1 LVHPLDPLTTS
12 EVETTMAVLR
22 DSGLVTPSRRVARL
36 EVLEP
41 AKDALR
47 SFEGGGSAPPRL
59 TRSGLFDLAAGT
71 LGEAVVSI
79 AGRRLES
86 WTERPGRA
94 PGLLGE
100 ERAAM
105 EELIKSD
112 ARWQEAVR
120 GRGVDDLAAV
130 HFEFMAAPDLIDEP
144 GQRRVR
150 AVGFLQRHAADNYYA
165 HPIDRLVVLCDVT
178 AGEIMAIEDD
188 EPGLPV
194 PQESGNFTPAD
205 IGPARADLR
214 PLDILQR
221 EGPSFTLEG
230 HYLRWQKWEMR
241 VGFHP
246 VEGLVLHRVGYRD
259 GERLRPLLHRASL
272 SEMIVPYADPSI
284 SQWWRAVFDAGEVG
298 LGAHTDSLELG
309 CDCLGEIRYLDV
321 IVAGPDGTP
330 RTIKN
335 AICIHEE
342 DYGLAWKHDG
352 MFVATTESRRLR
364 RLVISFFATVGN
376 YDYGF
381 YWYFYPDGSIEVE
394 VKLTGIIY
402 TGAVAD
408 GVDPEYGGLV
418 APNLY
423 GPHHQHL
430 FCFRLDAEI
439 DGGPNSVEEVNVDPM
454 PAGPGNPHGNAF
466 KVSTTRFATE
476 SDAQRHS
483 DPARSRYW
491 RIVNDHSRNRLGKP
505 VAYKLVPQYSPALV
519 ADPTAHVSRVA
530 AFASRHLWVT
540 PFKPDELHAGG
551 DYPAFG
557 DVGLAEWVRADRPVE
572 DGDVVLWHVVGS
584 THIVRPE
591 DWPVMPVERVG
602 FQLKPLG
609 FFDRNP
615 ALDLPP
621 SPAHCATQGDHDHGA
636 HATSDSGHEDHAV
649 QQQMPGRWSPPNE
662 R

>member
-1 LVHPLDPLTTS
+1 MHPLDPLAPS
-12 EVETTMAVLR
+12 DVEATMQVLR
-22 DSGLVTPSRRVARL
+22 DSGLVTADRRVARL

-41 AKDALR
+41 AKEALR
-47 SFEGGGSAPPRL
+47 AFEAGGLPPERL
-59 TRSGLFDLAAGT
+59 TRTALFDLSSGV
-71 LGEAVVSI
+71 LGEAVVSVD
-79 AGRRLES
+79 GQRLTS

-94 PGLLGE
+94 PGLLAE

-105 EELIKSD
+105 EQLIKAD
-112 ARWQEAVR
+112 TRWQDAVR
-120 GRGVDDLAAV
+120 RRGVEDPDQV
-130 HFEFMAAPDLIDEP
+130 HFEFMAAPDLITEP

-150 AVGFLQRHAADNYYA
+150 AVGFLQRHARDNYYA

-178 AGEIMAIEDD
+178 ANRIMDVEEDD
-188 EPGLPV
+188 PAPPV
-194 PQESGNFTPAD
+194 PKQSGDFSPED

-214 PLDILQR
+214 PLEIIQP
-221 EGPSFTLEG
+221 EGPSFVLDG
-230 HYLRWQKWEMR
+230 HLLRWQKWEMR

-259 GERLRPLLHRASL
+259 GERLRPLLYRAAL

-321 IVAGPDGTP
+321 TVAGPDGAA
-330 RTIKN
+330 RTIRN

-364 RLVISFFATVGN
+364 RLVVSFFATVGN

-381 YWYFYPDGSIEVE
+381 YWYFYPDGSLEAE

-402 TGAVAD
+402 TGAVVD
-408 GVDPEYGGLV
+408 GVEPEHGGLV

-423 GPHHQHL
+423 GPNHQHL
-430 FCFRLDAEI
+430 FCFRLDTEV
-439 DGGPNSVEEVNVDPM
+439 DGERNSVEEVNVDPM
-454 PAGPGNPHGNAF
+454 PPGPENPWGNAF
-466 KVSTTRFATE
+466 AVSTTRFGSE
-476 SDAQRHS
+476 SEAQRHS

-491 RIVNDHSRNRLGKP
+491 KIVNDHSRNRLGRP
-505 VAYKLVPQYSPALV
+505 VAYKLVPQYSPTLV
-519 ADPTAHVSRVA
+519 ADPSAHVSNVA

-540 PFKPDELHAGG
+540 PFQAGETHAGG

-557 DVGLAEWVRADRPVE
+557 DVGLAEWASADRPI
-572 DGDVVLWHVVGS
+572 DDRDIVVWHVVGS

-602 FQLKPLG
+602 FALKPVG

-621 SPAHCATQGDHDHGA
+621 SDPHCASDA
-636 HATSDSGHEDHAV
+636 HAGHAQHAEHGPHDDPSAV
-649 QQQMPGRWSPPNE
+649 QQEMPGRWSPRE
-662 R
+662 GH